1 MKFKI
6 TYKNPETG
14 EDESVIITEK
24 NCHDSLSAIFAK
36 LIPDGRIKPV
46 NVKLELIFG
55 TE

>member
-1 MKFKI
+1 MNFKI
-6 TYKNPETG
+6 TYKNPKTG
-14 EDESVIITEK
+14 EDESVMITKE
-24 NCHDSLSAIFAK
+24 NCHDSLSAIFSK